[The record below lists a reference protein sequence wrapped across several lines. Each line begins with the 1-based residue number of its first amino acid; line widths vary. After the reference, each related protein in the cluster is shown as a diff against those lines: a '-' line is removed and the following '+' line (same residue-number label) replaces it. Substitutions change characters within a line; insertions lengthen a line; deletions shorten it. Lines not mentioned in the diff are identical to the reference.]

1 LLVLSRC
8 DSDAV
13 AAALHLIFFS
23 NRVPD
28 AETHTN
34 RHFLPLTAAERIN
47 SPKIHRAAYI
57 HGMPERPPAGIE
69 PGKITIDGTT
79 KSRNKS
85 G

>member
-1 LLVLSRC
+1 LSRGN
-8 DSDAV
+8 SNAV
-13 AAALHLIFFS
+13 AAALDLIFF

-34 RHFLPLTAAERIN
+34 CHFLPLAAAEHIN
-47 SPKIHRAAYI
+47 APKIHRAAYS
-57 HGMPERPPAGIE
+57 HGMPKRPPAGIE